1 MSQNKAMQLQPLQN
15 AFTVNILFNLSN
27 QVVLFKALFK
37 SPILTMRKIKTEE
50 LSDLPRS
57 LAGKW

>member
-1 MSQNKAMQLQPLQN
+1 MWLQPLQN

-37 SPILTMRKIKTEE
+37 SPILTTRKIKTEE

-57 LAGKW
+57 WAGKW